1 MNDVVREMVALAK
14 KDFYSHK
21 AKIVAVYAGTAA
33 VIILKATAGIHH
45 LPTNYQDDASMAVG
59 CLQMV
64 IGYGILVDNITMDCL
79 WNRRGF
85 LFLKPVG
92 RRTLAASKII
102 LMTFVG
108 VIPVLATVMVGKNHS
123 ILTDPGRS
131 VLAPFLRLELV
142 YSTIAAS
149 AFFAARAGEAIGVHL
164 VGAFLTAVLGARFI
178 FASRFGP
185 DSLALFL
192 SACLAWGAVFL
203 AIHIRSRAW
212 AALAAFAVAAGGAV
226 GLWTWS

>member
-1 MNDVVREMVALAK
+1 MNDFVREMVALAR

-33 VIILKATAGIHH
+33 VILIKASARFHH
-45 LPTNYQDDASMAVG
+45 IPTDYLDNASMAVG

-79 WNRRGF
+79 WKRRGF
-85 LFLKPVG
+85 LFLKPIG
-92 RRTLAASKII
+92 RHTLAASKII
-102 LMTFVG
+102 LMTAIG
-108 VIPVLATVMVGKNHS
+108 VLPVLVTLLVGQNHA
-123 ILTDPGRS
+123 ILADPWRA
-131 VLAPFLRLELV
+131 VLVPFLRIELLF
-142 YSTIAAS
+142 SIIATS
-149 AFFAARAGEAIGVHL
+149 ALFAIRAGEAIGVHL

-185 DSLALFL
+185 ESLALFL